1 MLWPT
6 IWKQGEV
13 RVPWG
18 KSAFGGCFP
27 GGALSFG
34 RYSAPPIHQFP
45 CCLALSLLRSF
56 GLSPNVGWL
65 SKAVPVL
72 SHPPIP
78 SSKSK
83 LQATLKTKKGKKTE
97 IFIPQNTLW
106 LHSVVGPLYS
116 LYSIT
121 FIAVC
126 TSEPWRTFATKSFI
140 GVSSLTSAIVI
151 TGTAAARILLAR
163 KWIASYK

>member
-1 MLWPT
+1 MPPCYSCILALHFGVAKEKKTGREILQRIMQLEIPTLLLTISSARISFISQPPPIRNEMLWPS

-18 KSAFGGCFP
+18 TSACGGCFP
-27 GGALSFG
+27 ASALSFG
-34 RYSAPPIHQFP
+34 RSSAPPIHQFP
-45 CCLALSLLRSF
+45 CCLALSLLRAF

-83 LQATLKTKKGKKTE
+83 LQAETK
-97 IFIPQNTLW
+97 
-106 LHSVVGPLYS
+106 
-116 LYSIT
+116 
-121 FIAVC
+121 
-126 TSEPWRTFATKSFI
+126 
-140 GVSSLTSAIVI
+140 
-151 TGTAAARILLAR
+151 
-163 KWIASYK
+163 